1 MFKKNKTNTS
11 LTFIAQGTR
20 FTGESAIIGDALIGG
35 ELFGKVNSK
44 GTITVE
50 AGGLLEGEV
59 RCKELKVAGAFKGKL
74 SCDKLMITV
83 TGTVEGEVAS
93 KSMEITDGGQ
103 FIGMRVKDD
112 VMLLEAQ
119 TEPEA

>member
-20 FTGESAIIGDALIGG
+20 FTGEASIVGDALVGG
-35 ELFGKVNSK
+35 EVFGKINSK

-50 AGGLLEGEV
+50 GGGLLEGEV
-59 RCKELKVAGAFKGKL
+59 RCKELKVAGIFKGKL
-74 SCDKLMITV
+74 SCDKLLITV

-93 KSMEITDGGQ
+93 KSMEIIEGGQ

-112 VMLLEAQ
+112 VMLLESQAD
-119 TEPEA
+119 A